1 MIKIFIGNIKI
12 IDLSINK
19 SEEPILYVISH
30 GSWKDLF
37 VIKKVLNNTRIVAAQ
52 SVMKFLGLGFILG
65 PFLGCIS
72 TAPGK
77 NNAAIKSGIT
87 ILKGR
92 ENLAICPEGW
102 ASLDGKIKT
111 FKTGAARIAL
121 GAETKVV
128 PVFIGYGLYQHTW
141 FLKLNFLLQ
150 VILNA
155 INPAQRSNA
164 YVIIGESFTL
174 SNDVKEST
182 KKMQSRVEDLQYYFN
197 VVR

>member
-1 MIKIFIGNIKI
+1 ME
-12 IDLSINK
+12 D
-19 SEEPILYVISH
+19 
-30 GSWKDLF
+30 W
-37 VIKKVLNNTRIVAAQ
+37 
-52 SVMKFLGLGFILG
+52 
-65 PFLGCIS
+65 
-72 TAPGK
+72 K

-197 VVR
+197 VVRWVKEIYLYLNHFLLPLFVLNYRKFLTVIWLGRDQRILSMKKSLRN